1 MHKKISKLFIN
12 YKIHKADHATGLRFE
27 LLSLFSMSFTMFGFK
42 GKRYM
47 DKRGLFN
54 IDISFQIT
62 PNIWRNRLLSIAGMN
77 DQHKISMCR
86 KCGPLVKHFAEHWVK
101 GKSGPYMIEFIEYDD
116 SAKPVIVDSVDIF
129 DKPKGK
135 SIKYLKCI
143 NCDSMIESMP
153 MKQVERII
161 NRKSM
166 EKR

>member
-62 PNIWRNRLLSIAGMN
+62 PNIWRNRLLSIAG
-77 DQHKISMCR
+77 
-86 KCGPLVKHFAEHWVK
+86 E
-101 GKSGPYMIEFIEYDD
+101 
-116 SAKPVIVDSVDIF
+116 
-129 DKPKGK
+129 
-135 SIKYLKCI
+135 
-143 NCDSMIESMP
+143 
-153 MKQVERII
+153 
-161 NRKSM
+161 
-166 EKR
+166 